1 MDLRFGSDCASE
13 VEIVMLHDDVG
24 CGLLGESARGFLIGL
39 LRLVHI
45 PVPAAQDRQDND
57 QKDQDLAA
65 RRMMTTKLHRR
76 VRCFL
81 SGARLFEFCA
91 E

>member
-1 MDLRFGSDCASE
+1 
-13 VEIVMLHDDVG
+13 MLHDNVR
-24 CGLLGESARGFLIGL
+24 CGLLGESARGFLIPL
-39 LRLVHI
+39 LGLVHI

-65 RRMMTTKLHRR
+65 RKMMTTKLHRR
-76 VRCFL
+76 ARCF
-81 SGARLFEFCA
+81 SDCSARLSDFCA